1 MLTIILGFATSLVY
15 GFADF
20 FGALG
25 SRKIK
30 PVTVTMVSGLAGL
43 FFVGAI
49 SIWVGA
55 SFSSGV
61 WFWGAIAGISS
72 AIGLSALY
80 ASLAIGPI
88 SILSPLSAV
97 VSAIVPMIVGF
108 FIGERFSPLGFIALA
123 AILLAVFLVGFVPG
137 DDVRIPSPRAL
148 LLAIIAGTGIGVVL
162 IAIDQAPNDSGLGP
176 VIIVRGVAAG
186 ALIIFMLLSLM
197 RKNTDAPKPRAAKRF
212 WLAVAMAG
220 IFDGTAN
227 ILFLLAS
234 REGSLTVVAV
244 LTALYPLGTIILAR
258 IFLHERLA
266 KSQMAGILLA
276 LGGSALLAI
285 A

>member
-1 MLTIILGFATSLVY
+1 VLTIILGFATSLVY

-25 SRKIK
+25 SRKIR
-30 PVTVTMVSGLAGL
+30 PVIVTMVSGFAGL
-43 FFVGAI
+43 IFVSFIG
-49 SIWVGA
+49 IWIGA
-55 SFSSGV
+55 SFSGGV
-61 WFWGAIAGISS
+61 WLWGTIAGLSS

-80 ASLAIGPI
+80 AALAIGPI

-97 VSAIVPMIVGF
+97 VSAVVPMLVGF
-108 FIGERFSPLGFIALA
+108 LIGERFSPLGFVALGG
-123 AILLAVFLVGFVPG
+123 ILLAVFLVGFVPG
-137 DDVRIPSPRAL
+137 DDVRLPTIRAL
-148 LLAIIAGTGIGVVL
+148 VLSIIAGAGIGVVL
-162 IAIDQAPNDSGLGP
+162 IAIDQAPSDSGLGP
-176 VIIVRGVAAG
+176 VIIVRAVAAVSL
-186 ALIIFMLLSLM
+186 ALFLALSML
-197 RKNTDAPKPRAAKRF
+197 RRNTDAPKPAPAKRF
-212 WLAVAMAG
+212 WLAVGLAG
-220 IFDGTAN
+220 IFDGLAN

-258 IFLHERLA
+258 IFMHERLA

>member
-20 FGALG
+20 FGAIG

-30 PVTVTMVSGLAGL
+30 PVTVTMVSG
-43 FFVGAI
+43 FVGLI
-49 SIWVGA
+49 FVCLVGLSMGA

-61 WFWGAIAGISS
+61 WFWGTIAGLSS
-72 AIGLSALY
+72 AVGLSALY
-80 ASLAIGPI
+80 AALAIGPI

-97 VSAIVPMIVGF
+97 VSAIVPMLVGF
-108 FIGERFSPLGFIALA
+108 FIGERFSALGFVALGV
-123 AILLAVFLVGFVPG
+123 ILLAVFLVGFVPG
-137 DDVRIPSPRAL
+137 DDVHLPTPRAL
-148 LLAIIAGTGIGVVL
+148 ILSIVAGTGIGVVL
-162 IAIDQAPNDSGLGP
+162 IAIDQAPGDSGLGP
-176 VIIVRGVAAG
+176 VIIVRAVAA
-186 ALIIFMLLSLM
+186 LSLALFLVLSLV
-197 RKNTDAPKPRAAKRF
+197 RKSTDTPKPAPAKRF
-212 WLAVAMAG
+212 WLAVALAG
-220 IFDGTAN
+220 IFDGSAN

-258 IFLHERLA
+258 IFLKERLA